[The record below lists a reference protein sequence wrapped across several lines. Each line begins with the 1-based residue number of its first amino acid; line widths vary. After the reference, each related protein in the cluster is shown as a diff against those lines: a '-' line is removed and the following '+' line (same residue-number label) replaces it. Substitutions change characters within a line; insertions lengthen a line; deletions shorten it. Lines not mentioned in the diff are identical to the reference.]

1 MCKPLAEGE
10 REQRLTSL
18 AVRKLKVLEAWDW
31 GRVLTYV
38 YWLCLVCWV
47 MIFFS
52 KMTVCIHMHM
62 HMYVCIM
69 TTPPLEHEARPPPA
83 RLQLGWPRCIS
94 HRAAPTSS
102 TPSSTDPQ
110 PSALT
115 LP

>member
-18 AVRKLKVLEAWDW
+18 AARKLKVLETWDW

-52 KMTVCIHMHM
+52 KMTVCIYA
-62 HMYVCIM
+62 YVWVYNDD
-69 TTPPLEHEARPPPA
+69 TATRTRGTPV
-83 RLQLGWPRCIS
+83 
-94 HRAAPTSS
+94 SS
-102 TPSSTDPQ
+102 T
-110 PSALT
+110 SAAWLAPVH
-115 LP
+115 LASCRPDQ